1 MKVIANMEQENIFD
15 NFTKEFVDTLN
26 HQLDVAILE
35 CLEKNNLNPREVVL
49 LQPREPFSGKYW
61 FVPKRFA
68 PKVGENVDF
77 SKCYLICEF
86 KLKERVNEICQNSSQ
101 KSTDLKD

>member
-1 MKVIANMEQENIFD
+1 MEHEKISVNNVLS
-15 NFTKEFVDTLN
+15 NFTEEFVNTLN

-35 CLEKNNLNPREVVL
+35 CLEKNKLNPREVVL

-61 FVPKRFA
+61 FVPKSFA

-86 KLKERVNEICQNSSQ
+86 KLKERMNEICQNY
-101 KSTDLKD
+101 